1 MTSSAAVPTGGHSRG
16 FLVRLFSFAVL
27 DQALLSAANFGVGLL
42 LIRYATDLQYGYYVM
57 AFAAVLLAGTVQNA
71 VLSGPMAVLA
81 PKLALAAQQNLIERL
96 HELLARAALPLGGL
110 VAVAFLVLGAAG
122 AIEWSLAWVGCATG
136 AASAAVIEREYL
148 RRVLL
153 VRSRPDRLLQI
164 DFVFVVLQLL
174 VVVLAITQF
183 VVHAALVAI
192 AGIGVAAF
200 LSSTLSRQFARTR
213 PAVEVAAGAR
223 SDAFVRAWRLGKWGL
238 LGAVMTW
245 MHNQGFYYLLAALLS
260 VEAVALI
267 AAVRLLLM
275 PINLLITGV
284 SQQLL
289 PVASRWMA
297 ESGLRTLLRRGG
309 LIAVGL
315 LLLSIAYVA
324 VLWWPREW
332 IMVHVFRREVTGMDP
347 MLLLWAAAFCVM
359 AVRHAATVMLQAME
373 MHHALVWAAAVSA
386 LSSLLSG
393 FFGILQF
400 GAIGGLLGVVV
411 GELVYLFIN
420 LGLMWRGLRLSEQA

>member
-1 MTSSAAVPTGGHSRG
+1 MSHQAAVNGGGHSRG
-16 FLVRLFSFAVL
+16 LLVRLFSFAVL
-27 DQALLSAANFGVGLL
+27 DQALLSAANFVVGLL
-42 LIRYATDLQYGYYVM
+42 LIRYSTDLQYGYYVM

-81 PKLALAAQQNLIERL
+81 PKLALAAQRSLIERL
-96 HELLARAALPLGGL
+96 HELLARAALPLGAV
-110 VAVAFLVLGAAG
+110 VAAVFLALAA
-122 AIEWSLAWVGCATG
+122 ADVIDWPLAWVGCATG
-136 AASAAVIEREYL
+136 GASAAVIEREYL

-153 VRSRPDRLLQI
+153 VRSMPDRLLRI

-174 VVVLAITQF
+174 VVVLAVTQF
-183 VVHAALVAI
+183 LEHAALVSI
-192 AGIGVAAF
+192 AGIGTAAY
-200 LSSTLSRQFARTR
+200 LSSTLSRHYARTR
-213 PAVEVAAGAR
+213 SSDGAEVGAR
-223 SDAFVRAWRLGKWGL
+223 GHAFVRAWRLGKWGL

-289 PVASRWMA
+289 PVAARWQA

-315 LLLSIAYVA
+315 LLLSVTYVA

-332 IMVHVFRREVTGMDP
+332 IMVHVFRREITGMDP
-347 MLLLWAAAFCVM
+347 LLLLWAATFCVM

-373 MHHALVWAAAVSA
+373 LHRALVWAAAVSA
-386 LSSLLSG
+386 FSSLLSG
-393 FFGILQF
+393 YVGIHYF
-400 GAIGGLLGVVV
+400 GAMGGLLGLVV
-411 GELVYLFIN
+411 GESVYLLIN
-420 LGLMWRGLRLSEQA
+420 LGLMWRGLRVSEN

>member
-1 MTSSAAVPTGGHSRG
+1 MSRSAAIHNGGHSRG
-16 FLVRLFSFAVL
+16 LLVRLFSFAVL

-42 LIRYATDLQYGYYVM
+42 LIRYSTDLQYGYYVM

-96 HELLARAALPLGGL
+96 HELLARAALPLGAM
-110 VAVAFLVLGAAG
+110 VAAVFLLLGAMKL
-122 AIEWSLAWVGCATG
+122 IDWSLAWVGCATG

-153 VRSRPDRLLQI
+153 VRSMPDRLLQI

-174 VVVLAITQF
+174 VVVLAVTQLLE
-183 VVHAALVAI
+183 HAALVSI
-192 AGIGVAAF
+192 TGIGVAAF
-200 LSSTLSRQFARTR
+200 LSSTLSRQYARSR
-213 PAVEVAAGAR
+213 PAVAVAVGAR
-223 SDAFVRAWRLGKWGL
+223 SQAFVRAWRLGKWGL

-267 AAVRLLLM
+267 ATVRLLLM

-289 PVASRWMA
+289 PVAARWLA

-315 LLLSIAYVA
+315 LLLSVTYVA
-324 VLWWPREW
+324 MLWWPREW
-332 IMVHVFRREVTGMDP
+332 IMVHVFRRQVIGMDP
-347 MLLLWAAAFCVM
+347 LLLLWAATFCVM

-373 MHHALVWAAAVSA
+373 LHRALVWAAAVSA
-386 LSSLLSG
+386 LCSLLSG
-393 FFGILQF
+393 FVGIHQL
-400 GAIGGLLGVVV
+400 GAMGGLLGLVV
-411 GELVYLFIN
+411 GESVYLLVN
-420 LGLMWRGLRLSEQA
+420 LGLMWRGLRLSER